1 MKTNTKQNIMSE
13 PIIDKLRRDFKPRI
27 PKILSKLS
35 ALDIKEIGQKTK
47 AVGDVEEIEK
57 MFPLTFGQKIID
69 ICMASENN
77 NEKRNLKIGV
87 VLSGGQAPGGHNVIT
102 GLFDSLKELNEKNTL
117 IGFLNGPN
125 GVMKNDF
132 KILTKNII
140 DQYRNTGGFDI
151 IKSGRDKI
159 QTEEQ
164 MLASLKTIEEN
175 DLDGLVVIG
184 GDDSNTNAAILAE
197 FFQSK
202 KSKCSVIGVPKTIDG
217 DLQNE
222 YIEISFGFDTAV
234 KTYSSMISNIAR
246 DAVSA
251 SKAWHF
257 IRLMGRDAS
266 HITLDCA
273 IKTQP
278 NITLIGEEIKYKKYS
293 LDDIIKEITNVII
306 ERAKRGKNYGNI
318 LIPEGI
324 ISFIPSMKQL
334 INDLNGLLKAGSKH
348 LEIIEKMEKLGDKIS
363 YVRNILNK
371 KSLKNFDILP
381 PNIQSQFLLE
391 RDPHGNIQMSQIPI
405 EELFILICE
414 ENLKKDKRWLDLGMK
429 FRGQGHFYGYDGRSC
444 FPSNFDTQYCYA
456 LGRVSSLLLNNGKNG
471 YMARIYDLEKDV
483 LEWRAGAIPITFLMN
498 METRHM
504 KKKPVIRKSL
514 VNVESGKKFAYFNKN
529 RHHWRYNDCYRSVEP
544 IQFFGPKE
552 LTDTPPINVLIK
564 KTNDVKWPL

>member
-1 MKTNTKQNIMSE
+1 MSTE

-27 PKILSKLS
+27 PTILSKLS
-35 ALDIKEIGQKTK
+35 DLDIKEIGKKTN
-47 AVGDVEEIEK
+47 AVDDVEDIEK
-57 MFPLTFGQKIID
+57 MFPLTFGQKIIN
-69 ICMASENN
+69 IYKTKEQN
-77 NEKRNLKIGV
+77 KKKKILKIGV

-102 GLFDSLKELNEKNTL
+102 GLFDSLKELNEENTL
-117 IGFLNGPN
+117 IGFLNGPI
-125 GVMKNDF
+125 GIITNDF
-132 KILTKNII
+132 KILTKEII
-140 DQYRNTGGFDI
+140 DKYRNTGGFDI

-159 QTEEQ
+159 QTKDQ
-164 MLASLKTIEEN
+164 MFASLKTIEKN
-175 DLDGLVVIG
+175 NLDGLVVIG

-197 FFQSK
+197 FFQSQ

-234 KTYSSMISNIAR
+234 KTYSSMISNISR

-273 IKTQP
+273 IKTHP

-293 LDDIIKEITNVII
+293 LDDIIKQITTVII

-334 INDLNGLLKAGSKH
+334 INDLNELLKNGSKH
-348 LEIIEKMEKLGDKIS
+348 LEIIEKMEKLGNKIS

-371 KSLKNFDILP
+371 KSLQNFDILP

-414 ENLKKDKRWLDLGMK
+414 ENLKKNKQWTDLGIK

-456 LGRVSSLLLNNGKNG
+456 LGRVSSLLLKNGKNG

-483 LEWRAGAIPITFLMN
+483 LEWKAGAIPITFLMN
-498 METRHM
+498 MEIRHG

-514 VNVESGKKFAYFNKN
+514 VNVETGKKFEYFNQRREYWK
-529 RHHWRYNDCYRSVEP
+529 YNDCYRTVEP

-564 KTNDVKWPL
+564 KTNDIKWPI

>member
-1 MKTNTKQNIMSE
+1 MKMKINRNENIMSE

-27 PKILSKLS
+27 PIILSKLS
-35 ALDIKEIGQKTK
+35 ELEIKEIGKKTK
-47 AVGDVEEIEK
+47 ALGDVEEIEK
-57 MFPLTFGQKIID
+57 MFPLTFGQKILNI
-69 ICMASENN
+69 SKTSGNKK
-77 NEKRNLKIGV
+77 KRILKIGV

-102 GLFDSLKELNEKNTL
+102 GLFDSLKELNEENTL
-117 IGFLNGPN
+117 IGFLNGPI
-125 GVMKNDF
+125 GIITNDS
-132 KILTKNII
+132 KILTKDII
-140 DQYRNTGGFDI
+140 DKYRNTGGFDM

-159 QTEEQ
+159 QTKYQ
-164 MLASLKTIEEN
+164 MFSSLKTVEEN

-197 FFQSK
+197 FFQSQ

-234 KTYSSMISNIAR
+234 KTYSGMISNIAR

-293 LDDIIKEITNVII
+293 LDDIIKQITNVII

-318 LIPEGI
+318 LIPEGV

-334 INDLNGLLKAGSKH
+334 INDLNELLKNGSKH
-348 LEIIEKMEKLGDKIS
+348 LEVIEKMEISDKIL

-371 KSLKNFDILP
+371 KSLENFDILP

-414 ENLKKDKRWLDLGMK
+414 ENLKKDKRWKDLGMK

-456 LGRVSSLLLNNGKNG
+456 LGRVSTLLLNNGKNG
-471 YMARIYDLEKDV
+471 YMARVYDLEKDV
-483 LEWRAGAIPITFLMN
+483 LEWKAGAIPITFLMN
-498 METRHM
+498 MEIRHGN
-504 KKKPVIRKSL
+504 KKPVIRKSL
-514 VNVESGKKFAYFNKN
+514 VNVESGKKFKYFNK
-529 RHHWRYNDCYRSVEP
+529 RREYWKYNDCYRSVEP

-564 KTNDVKWPL
+564 KTNDIKWAL